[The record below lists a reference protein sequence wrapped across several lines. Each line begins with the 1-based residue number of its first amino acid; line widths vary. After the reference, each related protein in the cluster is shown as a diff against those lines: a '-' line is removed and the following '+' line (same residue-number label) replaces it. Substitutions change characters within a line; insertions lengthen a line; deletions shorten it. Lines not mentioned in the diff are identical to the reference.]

1 MDTNA
6 AASEVALGNAG
17 GIGDGG
23 NLIKDKLN
31 AHNAKTNKIS
41 KETKML
47 ETKTGGACPA
57 FDESV
62 AAQTEG
68 DDKGGTKHAEHE
80 DIESFSSDAKPF
92 IVSAPASG
100 QPRNTSRYNLRTQP
114 KGGGTAG
121 AEDGT

>member
-1 MDTNA
+1 MQDNA
-6 AASEVALGNAG
+6 GNAS

-23 NLIKDKLN
+23 DLIKDKLDT
-31 AHNAKTNKIS
+31 HYAKTNKIS
-41 KETKML
+41 KETKMVV
-47 ETKTGGACPA
+47 TKTGTGACPA

-62 AAQTEG
+62 AAQSEG
-68 DDKGGTKHAEHE
+68 DGKGGTKHAEHE